1 MSMGFLPH
9 LYAFGFAHLVT
20 LIQVHVAGKAQ
31 GGYAVIVRLNAS
43 AFAITELV
51 GVSCHYRPILRP
63 TLLAWGFP
71 QDFK

>member
-1 MSMGFLPH
+1 MGFLPH
-9 LYAFGFAHLVT
+9 LDAFGFAHLVT

-31 GGYAVIVRLNAS
+31 GSHAVIVRLNAS

-51 GVSCHYRPILRP
+51 GVSCHHRAILRP

-71 QDFK
+71 QNFK